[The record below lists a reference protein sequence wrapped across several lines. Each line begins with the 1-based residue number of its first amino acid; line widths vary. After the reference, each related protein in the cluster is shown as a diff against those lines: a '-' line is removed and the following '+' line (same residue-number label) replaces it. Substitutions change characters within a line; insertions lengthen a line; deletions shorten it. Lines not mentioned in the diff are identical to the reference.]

1 MEMYTHRGE
10 ISFDPS
16 HEYRLPYYK
25 QDGKKYIY
33 PIEVHM
39 HLTCPAY
46 NDVEAIENL
55 LHYSYDIPDE
65 IINDVKNNRCKILFD
80 FTSESYDITYK
91 YFGGLDY
98 THQIICN
105 TMQKY
110 NLTKN
115 NVILVCGNLKAYEP
129 KEYHVVSFARQLF
142 LPVCQPD
149 SVLDIQKSLIKEKI
163 HRPKKIVTFMG
174 KPYFHRA
181 RLSYYIF
188 LNNLKEDNIISV
200 HTPFK
205 DLSIDDHIEK
215 LKLSQEFLDT
225 LPWIYDI
232 KDYHPSITSLKTEQ
246 ERKAY
251 QSTYINFVSETYF
264 EHTTPNEYN
273 NYELDMTDK
282 CTKPIVSM
290 QPFILH
296 AQPGALQYLKDIGF
310 KTFDKWWDE
319 SYDLDKDHNLR
330 YNKLLSLYRKFTK
343 ASHSELSDMLFE
355 MYDTLEYNKHHY
367 DEYKDG
373 SKQLESLYKKI
384 KYTFSL
390 R

>member
-1 MEMYTHRGE
+1 MEFYTHRGQTN
-10 ISFDPS
+10 FDAS
-16 HEYRLPYYK
+16 LEYRMPLL
-25 QDGKKYIY
+25 DNNTSKYIY
-33 PIEVHM
+33 PIEIHM
-39 HLTCPAY
+39 HLTCPPY
-46 NDVEAIENL
+46 DDTKAIEHL

-65 IINDVKNNRCKILFD
+65 IINDVKHNRCKIVFD
-80 FTSESYDITYK
+80 FTTESYDITYK
-91 YFGGLDY
+91 YFGGLDFS
-98 THQIICN
+98 HQIICN
-105 TMQKY
+105 TIQKY
-110 NLTKN
+110 NLNKN
-115 NVILVCGNLKAYEP
+115 DVILVCGNLKPYEP
-129 KEYHVVSFARQLF
+129 KEYNVVSFARQLF
-142 LPVCQPD
+142 LPVCQPNN
-149 SVLDIQKSLIKEKI
+149 VLEIQKRLILNKTQ
-163 HRPKKIVTFMG
+163 RPKKIVTFMG
-174 KPYFHRA
+174 KPYLHRA

-215 LKLSQEFLDT
+215 LKLSKEYLDS

-232 KDYHPSITSLKTEQ
+232 QDYHPSITSLKTEP

-251 QSTYINFVSETYF
+251 RDTYLNFVSETYF

-273 NYELDMTDK
+273 DFELDMTDK

-330 YNKLLSLYRKFTK
+330 YKKLLDLYRKFTK
-343 ASHSELSDMLFE
+343 ASHSELTEMLYE
-355 MYDTLEYNKHHY
+355 MYDVLDFNKNHY

-373 SKQLESLYKKI
+373 SEQLQDFYKKI
-384 KYTFSL
+384 KYTFNL